1 MGHRETDVDGR
12 SDTLVEELSL
22 QEDLSVSDG
31 DDVGGD
37 IGGRITSLGL
47 DDGQGGEGATS
58 HSVGHLGGTLKQ
70 PGVKVEDVTRVSL
83 TARGTPKQQR
93 HLPVSDGLLGQVV
106 EDDHSVHAV
115 VTEVLSHGH
124 AGVGGEVLQGSG
136 VGGGGR
142 DDDGVLHGVGVGEP
156 LHNLGDSGPLLANG
170 DVDTVQLLLGIVR
183 LVEALL
189 VDDGINGDGGLASL
203 PVTDDQL
210 TLATANRHK
219 RVDSLNASLHGLRH
233 RLPGD
238 DTRSLQANPE
248 PLAGAKGT
256 LAVNGISKSV
266 NDPAEALHADRDV
279 DDGTSPLDDIALL
292 DELVVTEDDNTNVV
306 GLQVEGHALEARA
319 ELHHLLGLDV
329 LETIDT
335 GNTVS
340 NGKDTA
346 SLLQV
351 GSGGGAQDPLLKD
364 GRDLAQGSLGLL
376 LGGGGAEL
384 PGSHGHGGSLLG
396 HVGSLGCLPGEGR

>member
-12 SDTLVEELSL
+12 SDTLVEQLSL
-22 QEDLSVSDG
+22 QEDLAVSDG
-31 DDVGGD
+31 DDIGGDVGGH
-37 IGGRITSLGL
+37 ITSLGL

-58 HSVGHLGGTLKQ
+58 HGVGHLGGTLKQ
-70 PGVKVEDVTRVSL
+70 PGVKVEDITGVSL
-83 TARGTPKQQR
+83 TAWGTPEQQR

-124 AGVGGEVLQGSG
+124 TGVGGEVLQGSG
-136 VGGGGR
+136 VRGGGR
-142 DDDGVLHGVGVGEP
+142 DDDGVLHGVGVSKP
-156 LHNLGDSGPLLANG
+156 LHNLSDSGPLLADG
-170 DVDTVQLLLGIVR
+170 DIDTVQLLLGVIS

-210 TLATANRHK
+210 TLATANGHK

-238 DTRSLQANPE
+238 DARSLQANPE
-248 PLAGAKGT
+248 PLAGAEGT
-256 LAVNGISKSV
+256 LAVDGVSKSV
-266 NDPAEALHADRDV
+266 NDPAEALHADGDI

-292 DELVVTEDDNTNVV
+292 DELVITEDDNTNVV
-306 GLQVEGHALEARA
+306 GLQVESHSLQAGA

-329 LETIDT
+329 LEAVDT
-335 GNTVS
+335 GDTVS
-340 NGKDTA
+340 NREHTA
-346 SLLQV
+346 GLLQVDGGGGRENSLLQD
-351 GSGGGAQDPLLKD
+351 GG
-364 GRDLAQGSLGLL
+364 DLSQGSLGLL

-396 HVGSLGCLPGEGR
+396 HVGSLGGLPG